1 LVNDKSRTIEIH
13 LSRHSKSNLYSL
25 SNLEIIHQLNC
36 RYNHIDD
43 SLSNRTGTSLSPSLG
58 DAQAASPE

>member
-1 LVNDKSRTIEIH
+1 IT
-13 LSRHSKSNLYSL
+13 
-25 SNLEIIHQLNC
+25 HQLNC

-43 SLSNRTGTSLSPSLG
+43 SLSNRTETSLSPPLG